1 MELPTPGYVV
11 FIDEAGDPGIKPS
24 ANAPAWTE
32 WFTLGAVVVA
42 AHREPEV
49 RGWIEE
55 MRNVTRS
62 RQKPDLH
69 YRNLSLANKRRVA
82 RMLASKE
89 VRLFALASHKA
100 NMRGH
105 RSAALGRMGPDQ
117 YYNWCLRFILER
129 VTAWCARRAK
139 IDQVS
144 PALQTVF
151 SERGGHRY
159 PDLVNYLK
167 RLDHQA
173 RAGTLTL
180 KARRIVPDVLV
191 PELCEVRP
199 HTSVAGL
206 QLADIVAS
214 AFFQAANSAL
224 PTHELSPARLL
235 SDRMAKEGR
244 SRIHAN
250 FGLTLL
256 PLPHQGTIPADEQ
269 AIFEFYGYDFS
280 AR

>member
-11 FIDEAGDPGIKPS
+11 FIDEAGDPGIKP
-24 ANAPAWTE
+24 AGNAPAWTE

-89 VRLFALASHKA
+89 VRLFTLASHKA

-129 VTAWCARRAK
+129 VTAWCARRARR
-139 IDQVS
+139 DQVS
-144 PALQTVF
+144 PALKIIF

-159 PDLVNYLK
+159 SDLVDYLK
-167 RLDHQA
+167 KLDHQS

-180 KARRIVPDVLV
+180 KARCMVPNVLV

-235 SDRMAKEGR
+235 NDRMAKEGR
-244 SRIHAN
+244 SRTHAN
-250 FGLTLL
+250 FGVTLL
-256 PLPHQGTIPADEQ
+256 PLPHQGTIPARER

-280 AR
+280 LR

>member
-1 MELPTPGYVV
+1 MELPNPGYVV
-11 FIDEAGDPGIKPS
+11 FIDEAGDPGIKSSPS
-24 ANAPAWTE
+24 VPAWTE

-69 YRNLSLANKRRVA
+69 YRNLSLSNKRRVA
-82 RMLASKE
+82 RMLASKG

-105 RSAALGRMGPDQ
+105 RSAALGRMSPDQ
-117 YYNWCLRFILER
+117 YYNWCLRFLLER

-139 IDQVS
+139 QDHVS
-144 PALQTVF
+144 PVIKIVF

-159 PDLVNYLK
+159 PDLVGYLK
-167 RLDHQA
+167 KLEYQA

-180 KARRIVPDVLV
+180 KARHIVPGVLV

-235 SDRMAKEGR
+235 SERMAKEGR
-244 SRIHAN
+244 SRVHAN

-256 PLPHQGTIPADEQ
+256 PLPHQGTIPAAER